1 MEEEGVGRRGLMET
15 EITFKELQQQ
25 GVFENEQGRPNTDL
39 KYSRRTKMIVLKI
52 AYLIALVFIIELWWN
67 SCSS

>member
-1 MEEEGVGRRGLMET
+1 MEEEGVGRCGLMEM

-39 KYSRRTKMIVLKI
+39 KYSQRTKMNVLKI
-52 AYLIALVFIIELWWN
+52 TYLIALVFIIELWWN